1 MIYERQM
8 RELMRDQIKAH
19 IKRTNDRQKQRSNES
34 TIVQKKHMKDNN
46 ATTVQE
52 SWVLVSE
59 PKVLCDGDTMF
70 LNTFASLLFR
80 FHSGAHSYL
89 LVLLLRNLA
98 LAVVPVIPDV
108 ASAKY
113 ASAAV
118 VFASVLLGLSMSP

>member
-1 MIYERQM
+1 M
-8 RELMRDQIKAH
+8 
-19 IKRTNDRQKQRSNES
+19 NDK
-34 TIVQKKHMKDNN
+34 N
-46 ATTVQE
+46 ATIVQE
-52 SWVLVSE
+52 SWVLVSL
-59 PKVLCDGDTMF
+59 PQVLCDGDTMF
-70 LNTFASLLFR
+70 LNTVASLLFR

-108 ASAKY
+108 ASAEY